1 LCSSIPCF
9 KFLAVNIIEFLLSVR
24 FAFSAL
30 TLLVGRQEEH
40 SACKKLSDEVQL
52 IMPGCP
58 AVLCSYNVLL
68 SIFVS
73 VK

>member
-1 LCSSIPCF
+1 LFSSIPCF

-40 SACKKLSDEVQL
+40 SACKKLSDEVL
-52 IMPGCP
+52 
-58 AVLCSYNVLL
+58 VWL
-68 SIFVS
+68 SVWSEVQIVCMWS
-73 VK
+73 S